1 MVGLP
6 PLTTPAFV
14 GGVVAVVGVALAA
27 WAARALGQRRRDAAR
42 GRLVAVDAGRAVT
55 LRSERYRLA
64 GRPDELRRL
73 SDGRLVPVEF
83 KSRAT
88 PPKGPSP
95 SHVAQVRAYCLLVEE
110 STGEAPPYGVL
121 RYADGEFRVRWDVRA
136 RAELLAVRTELLAP
150 YDGRATPSPAR
161 CARCPWVRVCD
172 ARFTGGTPSR
182 PRFPSE
188 A

>member
-6 PLTTPAFV
+6 SLTVPTVVA
-14 GGVVAVVGVALAA
+14 GAVAVVGVALAA
-27 WAARALGQRRRDAAR
+27 WALRSLDQSRDDAVR

-55 LRSERYRLA
+55 LRSERYRIA

-83 KSRAT
+83 KSRMT
-88 PPKGPSP
+88 PARGPTA

-110 STGEAPPYGVL
+110 STGVAPPYGLL
-121 RYADGEFRVRWDVRA
+121 RYADGEFRIRWDPRA
-136 RAELLAVRTELLAP
+136 RAELLAVREELYAP

-161 CARCPWVRVCD
+161 CARCPWFRVCD
-172 ARFTGGTPSR
+172 VRAT
-182 PRFPSE
+182 
-188 A
+188 